1 MVDIDLTTFLFS
13 DTDQGTLH
21 LLSLQ
26 VRQGQMG
33 LRGTWDV
40 RCVCVCVYAGALRR
54 KISIH
59 SYNLTP
65 SPLPGSAHNC

>member
-13 DTDQGTLH
+13 ATNQGTPH

-33 LRGTWDV
+33 LRGTLDV
-40 RCVCVCVYAGALRR
+40 RCVCVYARALGR

-59 SYNLTP
+59 SHELTP